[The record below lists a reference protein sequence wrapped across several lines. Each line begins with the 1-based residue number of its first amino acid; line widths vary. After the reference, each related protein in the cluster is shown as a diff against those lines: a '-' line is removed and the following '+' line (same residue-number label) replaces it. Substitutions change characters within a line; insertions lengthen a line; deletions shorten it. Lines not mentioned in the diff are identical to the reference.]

1 MLGDKE
7 EAIEEEERSTN
18 ESSLSLDEE
27 EEEEEEDRC
36 LFFCCC
42 CFCFLRALIVLC
54 TAVNSLNFC
63 KVKAQT
69 PRAKERP
76 ATDGAPL
83 PTESSAF
90 TLADGCNRDACQLGI
105 HKQWKERGVS
115 LCSFCVRSEWR
126 VFEKKGS
133 VNQKFLHYLVHIQFN
148 RSKERIVSGLEFPNR
163 FCKTIRSV

>member
-18 ESSLSLDEE
+18 ESSLSLDE

-105 HKQWKERGVS
+105 HKQWKERSVS
-115 LCSFCVRSEWR
+115 LYSF
-126 VFEKKGS
+126 VFVPNEECLKKKGS
-133 VNQKFLHYLVHIQFN
+133 VNQKFLHYLAHIQFN

>member
-18 ESSLSLDEE
+18 ESSLSLDE

-115 LCSFCVRSEWR
+115 LYSF
-126 VFEKKGS
+126 VFVPNGECLKKRLRKPKVLALPCTHPIQSFQRTYCFGS
-133 VNQKFLHYLVHIQFN
+133 GIPKSFLQDH
-148 RSKERIVSGLEFPNR
+148 
-163 FCKTIRSV
+163 